1 MTLKDP
7 LKIKGFKMHS
17 FVVFLFFFLWLNV
30 EVSIRESKM
39 SILRESDSIARL
51 W

>member
-7 LKIKGFKMHS
+7 LKIKDFKMQ
-17 FVVFLFFFLWLNV
+17 FIFLKLNV
-30 EVSIRESKM
+30 DISIRESKT